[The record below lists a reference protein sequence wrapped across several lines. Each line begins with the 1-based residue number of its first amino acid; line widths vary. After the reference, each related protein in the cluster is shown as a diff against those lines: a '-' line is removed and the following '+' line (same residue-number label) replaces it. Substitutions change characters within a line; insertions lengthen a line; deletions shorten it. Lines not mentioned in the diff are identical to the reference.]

1 MGDLKALLITYLKNV
16 PIKKRNAR
24 ANQASFID
32 GKIHKEIM
40 RRTYLRNESMDFK
53 TDADR
58 IIYNKQ
64 RKDCVSLIPKKKRV
78 TLHFL

>member
-1 MGDLKALLITYLKNV
+1 
-16 PIKKRNAR
+16 
-24 ANQASFID
+24 
-32 GKIHKEIM
+32 M

-53 TDADR
+53 TDVDR

>member
-1 MGDLKALLITYLKNV
+1 
-16 PIKKRNAR
+16 
-24 ANQASFID
+24 
-32 GKIHKEIM
+32 M

>member
-1 MGDLKALLITYLKNV
+1 
-16 PIKKRNAR
+16 
-24 ANQASFID
+24 
-32 GKIHKEIM
+32 M

-64 RKDCVSLIPKKKRV
+64 RKDYVSLIPKKKRV
-78 TLHFL
+78 TLYFL